1 MHLLHCRFHPCRI
14 SSALGQPDLW
24 SHRTDHPGDGMG
36 SQMRRNKK
44 RELLNLIYLRNV
56 GYQSMYIYIFPHM
69 CCIVG
74 KVSLSFPT
82 PPSIK
87 TLIFRSRH
95 PQLRRLHQQPL
106 LKLWHRAE
114 VLEECHLSPFLVG
127 QQLNQPE
134 NQSFHSQKP
143 GILIRTS

>member
-1 MHLLHCRFHPCRI
+1 
-14 SSALGQPDLW
+14 
-24 SHRTDHPGDGMG
+24 
-36 SQMRRNKK
+36 
-44 RELLNLIYLRNV
+44 
-56 GYQSMYIYIFPHM
+56 M

-82 PPSIK
+82 SPSIK

-143 GILIRTS
+143 GGDIDQNILDTLDYLASIPEEQWWQPYSPKEDMD